1 LKSSKSETLD
11 FYVAYLDMKLP
22 FEEISLCTSFLSFES
37 TFLMQHSFGKSIER
51 YIFKALLE
59 TTSK

>member
-1 LKSSKSETLD
+1 
-11 FYVAYLDMKLP
+11 MKLP